1 MADVIEEIKKIAKTG
16 KLYFGREET
25 IKNLKLGKVSK
36 VYVTT
41 NCPEGVKADIAYY
54 AELSG
59 ATVVQLAI
67 PNDELG
73 TICRKPFVISVLSV
87 PK

>member
-1 MADVIEEIKKIAKTG
+1 
-16 KLYFGREET
+16 
-25 IKNLKLGKVSK
+25 
-36 VYVTT
+36 
-41 NCPEGVKADIAYY
+41 
-54 AELSG
+54 
-59 ATVVQLAI
+59 VVQLSI

>member
-1 MADVIEEIKKIAKTG
+1 MADVIEEIKKIAKAG
-16 KLYFGREET
+16 KAVFGSEET
-25 IKNLKLGKVSK
+25 LKALKLGKVGK
-36 VYVTT
+36 VFVTS
-41 NCPEGVKADIAYY
+41 NCPEDVKADIAYY

-59 ATVVQLAI
+59 AEVANLAI

-87 PK
+87 LK

>member
-1 MADVIEEIKKIAKTG
+1 MADVIEEIKKIVKTG
-16 KLYFGREET
+16 KAFLGTEET
-25 IKNLKLGKVSK
+25 IKNLKLGKVAK
-36 VYVTT
+36 VYMTS

-54 AELSG
+54 AEL
-59 ATVVQLAI
+59 AVAEVVQLAI

-73 TICRKPFVISVLSV
+73 TVCRKPFVISVLSV

>member
-1 MADVIEEIKKIAKTG
+1 MADVIEDLKKLVKT
-16 KLYFGREET
+16 KKVVFGREET
-25 IKNLKLGKVSK
+25 VKGLKLGKLGK
-36 VYVTT
+36 VYMTV
-41 NCPEGVKADIAYY
+41 NCPEDLKADIAYY

-59 ATVVQLAI
+59 AEIVQLSI